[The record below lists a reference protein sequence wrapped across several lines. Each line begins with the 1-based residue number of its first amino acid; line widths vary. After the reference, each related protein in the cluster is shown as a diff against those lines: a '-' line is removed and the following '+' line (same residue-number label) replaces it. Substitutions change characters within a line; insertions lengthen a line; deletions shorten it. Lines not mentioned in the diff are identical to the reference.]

1 MRSIV
6 RQDKPYGNIP
16 KLPGLR
22 DQFMAAYVKVLEV
35 EQAPVLDSIDQARK
49 RVLDALSGK
58 EYEAQKRSHY
68 FEQFREIWDGAE
80 RCNNVSTLRSF
91 GDKADALKLRLL
103 GEMDALDAQIAQKKA
118 EAAAKQAR
126 EQAEKA
132 GLEAPPAVAELPA
145 AYKVRKT
152 KRVPIKQMTGTASW
166 RLESV
171 EDVDKYL
178 AELRKKLTAQLDTDT
193 IVNVEF

>member
-1 MRSIV
+1 MITQLTAKRGAQPALDAHRAPLTLYWV
-6 RQDKPYGNIP
+6 FWLFLIP

-68 FEQFREIWDGAE
+68 FEQFQEIWDGAE
-80 RCNNVSTLRSF
+80 HCNNVSTLRSF

-132 GLEAPPAVAELPA
+132 GSEAQIGRAHV
-145 AYKVRKT
+145 
-152 KRVPIKQMTGTASW
+152 
-166 RLESV
+166 
-171 EDVDKYL
+171 
-178 AELRKKLTAQLDTDT
+178 
-193 IVNVEF
+193 